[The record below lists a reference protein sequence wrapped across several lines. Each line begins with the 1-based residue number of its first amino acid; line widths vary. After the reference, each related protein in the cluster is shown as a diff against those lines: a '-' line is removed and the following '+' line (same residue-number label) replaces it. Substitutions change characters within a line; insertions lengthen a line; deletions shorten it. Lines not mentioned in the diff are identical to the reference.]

1 MFSLLEEDDSAKSS
15 AGLSAKPTSPGGTTI
30 TYISDPGYLA
40 SNEEMA
46 SSMHPRRV
54 VTERR
59 TPMQR
64 QPRNRHDRLQRIQ
77 LIGRVQLAYE
87 QLKETMQRYHD
98 DSPRARA
105 AVAAAKRR
113 LSVLNRALAIIAL
126 EVAQQ
131 PA

>member
-1 MFSLLEEDDSAKSS
+1 MSR
-15 AGLSAKPTSPGGTTI
+15 SPRQR
-30 TYISDPGYLA
+30 
-40 SNEEMA
+40 NE
-46 SSMHPRRV
+46 
-54 VTERR
+54 
-59 TPMQR
+59 
-64 QPRNRHDRLQRIQ
+64 RLQRIQ

-98 DSPRARA
+98 DSPRARS

-126 EVAQQ
+126 EAWQQ